1 MLKAL
6 NEKRNALVKEAQD
19 TLEKAKKEERAV
31 SEDEMKR
38 YEEIKAE
45 IEDLDK
51 QIRMAEE
58 VRQMTMK
65 KVPEKEDNEMQTR
78 EVMPGLKVR
87 MNEVEEFAKYIRTTN
102 LRGDTPVNLNKG
114 DSSDVIPET
123 IGRWITRKVYDI
135 SPILQRSYRSNVKGK
150 LSLPFY
156 DTTDDHITVGYQ
168 DEFVDMVSHVG
179 KFQTVTLDGYLCGA
193 LVKVSKSLLNNTD
206 LDLVAF
212 IVDQMGVD
220 IARFIEGELIHG
232 TASSVEG
239 LSGLTNTIETETA
252 DVITADDVI
261 KLQNSIKDVYQNNAI
276 WVMSPATRT
285 ALRLLKDQ
293 MGIYLLQNDITAPF
307 GKTLLGKPIYVSDN
321 VPDIDDAGEAPFVFY
336 GDFSGLATKFSE
348 NINITVLREHYAVQ
362 HAIGIC
368 AYFEFDS
375 KVIDNQKI
383 AGLVNHSA

>member
-1 MLKAL
+1 MLKEL
-6 NEKRNALVKEAQD
+6 NEKRNALIAEAQN
-19 TLEKAKKEERAV
+19 TLETAKKEERAV

-38 YEEIKAE
+38 YDEIKAE
-45 IEDLDK
+45 IENIDK
-51 QIRMAEE
+51 QIRMTEE
-58 VRQMTMK
+58 VRQMEMK
-65 KVPEKEDNEMQTR
+65 KAPEEGKKELQTR
-78 EVMPGLKVR
+78 EVMPGLEVR
-87 MNEVEEFAKYIRTTN
+87 MDEVKEFADYIRTAN
-102 LRGDTPVNLNKG
+102 LRGDPVNLDKDG
-114 DSSDVIPET
+114 SADVIPET

-150 LSLPFY
+150 LSLPYY
-156 DTTDDHITVGYQ
+156 DITDDHITVGYQ

-193 LVKVSKSLLNNTD
+193 LVKVSKSLLNNSD

-220 IARFIEGELIHG
+220 IARFIEGELING
-232 TASSVEG
+232 TASAVDG
-239 LSGLTNTIETETA
+239 LSGLTNTIETATE

-261 KLQNSIKDVYQNNAI
+261 ELQNSIKDVYQANSI
-276 WVMSPATRT
+276 WVMSPGTRT

-307 GKTLLGKPIYVSDN
+307 GKTLLGKPVYVSDN
-321 VPDIDDAGEAPFVFY
+321 MEDLDDAGEKPVIFY

-348 NINITVLREHYAVQ
+348 NVNITVLREHYAVQ

-368 AYFEFDS
+368 AYFEFDA

-383 AGLVNHSA
+383 AGLVNKSE